1 MTLGSG
7 RVTTASASRR
17 AGVAI
22 SAAIVWTAVTRSPP
36 DVWLVC
42 IFSPQQPT
50 APLLTETLIL
60 GNVANAAC
68 FCPSD
73 NAYRACTENEFQCN
87 DHRCIRGELR
97 CDTYINC
104 PGREDEFGCGK
115 LRRHF
120 AANNTVYCCWYVY
133 GLHVATHVAT
143 HVHVCRNHARCTCT
157 CTCARMYKVSAPVC
171 GARHK
176 EGSVFTAKC
185 LPWSIKKDEFMYKP
199 FRRCEV

>member
-7 RVTTASASRR
+7 RVTMASVSRR

-22 SAAIVWTAVTRSPP
+22 LAAIVWTAVTRSPP

-133 GLHVATHVAT
+133 GLHVATHV
-143 HVHVCRNHARCTCT
+143 RTCT
-157 CTCARMYKVSAPVC
+157 CMSQSCQVYMYMYMCAYVQGECACLRCAPQRGISFHCKVLTMVN
-171 GARHK
+171 
-176 EGSVFTAKC
+176 
-185 LPWSIKKDEFMYKP
+185 
-199 FRRCEV
+199 